1 MKTMQAS
8 TTPSPGPK
16 AKTKKPKPLQRNALE
31 RIWEAAIAEFSAHG
45 LKGSSTSSIAK
56 RAGLTQP
63 QLYYYIASKEELY
76 EDLLRTVLEE
86 WAVLFVF
93 DESLHDPAAV
103 LSRYIRKKLEYAF
116 EKPELSRIY
125 TREMLSGSDLLDK
138 HWPKASQSAGTKVK
152 LMEGWMDQG
161 LIRRMDARLLLM
173 NIWAVTQHYAD
184 ADIQVRAMFKGLGGP
199 SYDQEHIINE
209 VTRLFLGAC
218 GLIAT
223 P

>member
-1 MKTMQAS
+1 MKTIQAS
-8 TTPSPGPK
+8 TAPSTGPK
-16 AKTKKPKPLQRNALE
+16 AKTKQPKPTQRNALE

-45 LKGSSTSSIAK
+45 LKGTSTGSIAK

-63 QLYYYIASKEELY
+63 QLYYYIASKEDLY

-93 DESLHDPAAV
+93 DESLRDPAAV
-103 LSRYIRKKLEYAF
+103 LSHYIRKKLEYAF
-116 EKPELSRIY
+116 DKPELSRIY
-125 TREMLSGSDLLDK
+125 TRELLSGSDLLDK
-138 HWPKASQSAGTKVK
+138 YWPKASQSASTKVK
-152 LMEGWMDQG
+152 LLEGWMDQG

-184 ADIQVRAMFKGLGGP
+184 ADIQVRAMFEGLGGP
-199 SYDQEHIINE
+199 GYDQEHIINE
-209 VTRLFLGAC
+209 ITSLFLGAC

-223 P
+223 T